1 MSAYNNVPVQEIMTS
16 RLLTV
21 RPEDTLKRIRD
32 IFAANYLHHLPVVNA
47 SQHLVGIVSKYDLN
61 KVERLLEFFPEK
73 SSDELCVQD
82 IMTSPVITVS
92 PEVSLRRVA
101 SIFLDNLFHALP
113 VMQDKELVGIITS
126 HDLMQYA
133 FELDPVARE

>member
-1 MSAYNNVPVQEIMTS
+1 MTKT
-16 RLLTV
+16 LLTV
-21 RPEDTLKRIRD
+21 RPEDMLKRIRD

-61 KVERLLEFFPEK
+61 KVEGLLEAFPEK
-73 SSDELCVQD
+73 ASEELRVRD

-113 VMQDKELVGIITS
+113 VLKDKELVGIITS
-126 HDLMQYA
+126 HDLVQYA
-133 FELDPVARE
+133 FELDPITKD